1 LAFNFDRFKFNADGL
16 IPAIIQDNRT
26 NEVLMLAYMNREAL
40 AKTLSSGQT
49 WFYSRSRQQ
58 LWHKGETS
66 GNIQEVDEIYFDCDA
81 DALLIKV
88 RQHGAACHEGYKSC
102 FHYRIEKD
110 GRVGLVGEMVFNPAD
125 VYKEGEGKPAGAP
138 LRKKEAPKPV
148 CVCGST
154 ILEEVYGVIL
164 DRKQTRIPGAYTSYL
179 FDKGVDTILQKLG
192 EEVTEVLIAAKN
204 RQRDEV
210 IKEAA
215 DVMYHLMVLLAAE
228 GVDVREVFGELANRR
243 K

>member
-1 LAFNFDRFKFNADGL
+1 MAFNFDRFKFNADGL

-40 AKTLSSGQT
+40 AKTLSSGET

-66 GNIQEVDEIYFDCDA
+66 GNIQEVDEVYFDCDA

-110 GRVGLVGEMVFNPAD
+110 GRVGLVGEMVFDPAA
-125 VYKEGEGKPAGAP
+125 VYDGKESKPGVS
-138 LRKKEAPKPV
+138 LWKKETAKPV

-154 ILEEVYGVIL
+154 ILEEVYEVIL
-164 DRKQTRIPGAYTSYL
+164 DRKQNRLPGAYTSYL
-179 FDKGVDTILQKLG
+179 FDKGLDTILQKLG
-192 EEVTEVLIAAKN
+192 EEITEVLIAAKN
-204 RQRDEV
+204 RRRDEV

-215 DVMYHLMVLLAAE
+215 DVIYHLMVLLAAE
-228 GVDVREVFGELANRR
+228 GIDVREVFGELANRR